1 MSNKT
6 RHALARITLR
16 WMVRECFKTNSGI
29 MFNSAALWGIGLDP
43 STLYPFVKPRP
54 PPLPVGSNYIEKHPA
69 KPIPIRVHKYLRK
82 VSVPDMETLIEA
94 AHTPFLGSE
103 EEEELRDALSPKY
116 DQLKI
121 AKTWWVLE
129 ILPLK
134 LRYQKGDNQW
144 VSYYGSVY

>member
-1 MSNKT
+1 
-6 RHALARITLR
+6 
-16 WMVRECFKTNSGI
+16 

-43 STLYPFVKPRP
+43 LTLYPFVRPRP
-54 PPLPVGSNYIEKHPA
+54 PPLPVGSNYIENQPA
-69 KPIPIRVHKYLRK
+69 KAIPIRVHKYLKK

-103 EEEELRDALSPKY
+103 EEEEMRDALSPKY

-121 AKTWWVLE
+121 ARTWWVLE

-134 LRYQKGDNQW
+134 LRYQRGDNQW
-144 VSYYGSVY
+144 VSYFG